1 MGLYLSVASKVRSL
15 VTDFFGD
22 FSIGGLLVMAVSA

>member
-15 VTDFFGD
+15 VIEFFGD
-22 FSIGGLLVMAVSA
+22 LSIGGLLVMAVSA